1 MTELN
6 NYLNRL
12 NELSNLIYILQDQTD
27 RTEKRETAAIVLGLI
42 YSAANLEAAARIQLK
57 EIINK

>member
-1 MTELN
+1 MNELN

-12 NELSNLIYILQDQTD
+12 NELSNLIYVLEDQTEE
-27 RTEKRETAAIVLGLI
+27 TEKRETAALILGLI
-42 YSAANLEAAARIQLK
+42 YSAANLEAADRIQLK

>member
-1 MTELN
+1 MTELK

-12 NELSNLIYILQDQTD
+12 NELSNLIYILEDLTD
-27 RTEKRETAAIVLGLI
+27 ETKKRKTAALILGLI

-57 EIINK
+57 EKINK

>member
-12 NELSNLIYILQDQTD
+12 NELSNLIYVLQDQTD
-27 RTEKRETAAIVLGLI
+27 ETEKREIAAIILGLI
-42 YSAANLEAAARIQLK
+42 YSAANLETAARIQLK
-57 EIINK
+57 ETINK

>member
-1 MTELN
+1 
-6 NYLNRL
+6 
-12 NELSNLIYILQDQTD
+12 LSNLIYVLEDQTD
-27 RTEKRETAAIVLGLI
+27 ETEKRETAAIVLGLI

>member
-12 NELSNLIYILQDQTD
+12 NELSNLIYVLQDQTD
-27 RTEKRETAAIVLGLI
+27 ETEKRETAAIVLGLI

-57 EIINK
+57 ETINK